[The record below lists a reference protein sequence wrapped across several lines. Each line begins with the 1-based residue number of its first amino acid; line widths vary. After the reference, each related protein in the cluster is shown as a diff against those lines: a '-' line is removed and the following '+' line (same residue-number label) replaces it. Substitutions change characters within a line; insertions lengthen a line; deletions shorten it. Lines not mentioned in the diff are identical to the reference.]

1 MDPDSYTAER
11 RDWCRRAD
19 RLGIPWLETTDLE
32 ELKALVRDKEKT
44 MKVAELVNGVWQIP
58 GELPNGLE
66 FKDGKFSV
74 DGENQPECF
83 DDMMWDDSPNGAEAC
98 HDCAFSPVCLERTAK
113 IALPAVQARLGAGA
127 TLEALAEQ
135 LAITPASVLM
145 LMAQAKGE
153 ALEPKRKKKPSE
165 VPLAPAAQEVPPAP
179 KALEPEPA
187 KPVEVVAE
195 VQPEQPVPEKPKKT
209 KAAKPAKAKLKA
221 KKEKP
226 AKVAEEPQSSL
237 PQVAPSVKCAKGGAL
252 PKKANAKTAKAR
264 AESSPEPW
272 REHTFVDRFKRERQ
286 RSRLISRLVVGTVL
300 TVERN
305 GQKHVCQVI
314 QNGYTYRGKTFPTLY
329 SVTVEAAGTQER
341 PRQLKA
347 DGSRP
352 EGQRAICNWSAPK
365 FWALDKVLS
374 RV

>member
-1 MDPDSYTAER
+1 MDPDSYTVER

-32 ELKALVRDKEKT
+32 ELKALVRDKEKI

-83 DDMMWDDSPNGAEAC
+83 DDMMWDDSPDGAEAC
-98 HDCAFSPVCLERTAK
+98 HGCVFSPVCLERTAK
-113 IALPAVQARLGAGA
+113 IALPAAQARLGAGA
-127 TLEALAEQ
+127 TLEALSEQ
-135 LAITPASVLM
+135 LAIKPASVLM

-165 VPLAPAAQEVPPAP
+165 VPPEPAAQEVPPAHEP
-179 KALEPEPA
+179 TPDRDPFAAVESDVNPTHDEGGPATSESKPSKKAG
-187 KPVEVVAE
+187 
-195 VQPEQPVPEKPKKT
+195 KKV
-209 KAAKPAKAKLKA
+209 KKDKPAKA
-221 KKEKP
+221 
-226 AKVAEEPQSSL
+226 AEEPQSSR
-237 PQVAPSVKCAKGGAL
+237 PQVAPSVKRAKGGAL

-264 AESSPEPW
+264 AASSPEPW
-272 REHTFVDRFKRERQ
+272 GEHTFVDRFKRERQ
-286 RSRLISRLVVGTVL
+286 RSRLISRLVPGTVL

-329 SVTVEAAGTQER
+329 AVTVEAAGTQER

-374 RV
+374 RA